1 MYVEKKLW
9 TRCILKFHLPN
20 LYFFLPFFKMSN
32 ILLSRYDWILALL
45 INVSHIHVTEN
56 NQDTNLIG
64 QFFILKSVTENS
76 FSVFWMQAAGGQVC
90 SGLVSPVYAMLCAYL
105 SMILYNFVKHNHS
118 AVLNF
123 FSNVD
128 VAILAWEW
136 HKLIALFS
144 LALFGHFTSCLHIPC
159 TSLFACVFVY
169 LFLIFCTI
177 YIIV

>member
-1 MYVEKKLW
+1 MYVKKKLW

-45 INVSHIHVTEN
+45 INVSRIHVTEN

-90 SGLVSPVYAMLCAYL
+90 SGLVSPVHAMLCAYL

-136 HKLIALFS
+136 HKLIALFFPC
-144 LALFGHFTSCLHIPC
+144 ALWAFYIVFAYPLYVIICLCVC
-159 TSLFACVFVY
+159 TCF
-169 LFLIFCTI
+169 
-177 YIIV
+177 